1 MAGNKTIFQ
10 PNHAGLPTPQVE
22 SNVHHVS
29 DRTHEFEAHKGGNI
43 ARAGG
48 KPKRSVVQVNGAM
61 TRQQSDAAGI
71 GGMGH
76 ATAVVDGGQKLATDA
91 PAAPLQHAYGNVLK
105 TRPAAQVV
113 PGMRSRHGEIGP
125 GQVIDGKNPA
135 HERAMVRNGNHDPA
149 LGAAI
154 LAEAMSNSNK

>member
-1 MAGNKTIFQ
+1 MAGKATIFQ
-10 PNHAGLPTPQVE
+10 PNHAGLPTPQVQ
-22 SNVHHVS
+22 SNVHHVA

-48 KPKRSVVQVNGAM
+48 KPKVSVVQVHGGM
-61 TRQQSDAAGI
+61 TKQQSDAAGL

-91 PAAPLQHAYGNVLK
+91 PAAPLAHAYGNVLK

-113 PGMRSRHGEIGP
+113 PGMRSRTS
-125 GQVIDGKNPA
+125 Q
-135 HERAMVRNGNHDPA
+135 HDPA
-149 LGAAI
+149 IGAAI
-154 LAEAMSNSNK
+154 LASAVCNK

>member
-10 PNHAGLPTPQVE
+10 PNCAGLPTPQVK

-48 KPKRSVVQVNGAM
+48 KPKVSVVQVHGGM
-61 TRQQSDAAGI
+61 TRQQSDAAGL

-76 ATAVVDGGQKLATDA
+76 ATAVIDGGQKLATDA
-91 PAAPLQHAYGNVLK
+91 PAAPLQHAYGSQIPKV
-105 TRPAAQVV
+105 RSAAPVK
-113 PGMRSRHGEIGP
+113 PGMRSRTAP
-125 GQVIDGKNPA
+125 
-135 HERAMVRNGNHDPA
+135 HDPA